1 MHYDECET
9 WGESTVAEEFGAAA
23 EEEKS
28 DSGGSKDERATAA
41 G

>member
-28 DSGGSKDERATAA
+28 GSGGSKDERATAA